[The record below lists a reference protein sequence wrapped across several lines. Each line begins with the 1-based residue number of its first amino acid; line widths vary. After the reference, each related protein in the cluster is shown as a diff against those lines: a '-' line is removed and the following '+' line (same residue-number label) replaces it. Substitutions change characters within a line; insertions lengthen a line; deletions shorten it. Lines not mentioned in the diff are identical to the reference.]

1 MALAKP
7 KPLHWIASSLDDMR
21 SLPDEVQD
29 DLGYQLGYA
38 QFGAMPPSAKP
49 WKGEG
54 PGVFEVVE
62 DYRGDTY
69 RAVYTVRFAEAVYAL
84 HVFQKKSPKGIKTRQ
99 SDVDLVKRRLKEAQR
114 QYEEQ
119 YGQGRE

>member
-1 MALAKP
+1 M
-7 KPLHWIASSLDDMR
+7 
-21 SLPDEVQD
+21 
-29 DLGYQLGYA
+29 
-38 QFGAMPPSAKP
+38 
-49 WKGEG
+49 
-54 PGVFEVVE
+54 VE